1 MHIAILLGTY
11 NGASYLPEQL
21 DSFIKQTHPNWSL
34 WVSDDGSID
43 NTREIIKIFANQL
56 GGNRVRLFTG
66 PQKGFAAN
74 FLNLVCNPNLKAD
87 AYAYSDQDDI
97 WMVDKLER
105 ATHFLLSVPEHIPAL
120 FCSRTLYVDKND
132 QPLELSQ
139 PYKRPAIF
147 ANALVQNIASG
158 NTMVFNDAARSLLLE
173 AGPNIDID
181 LHDWITYMLITG
193 VGGEVQFDQMPTVR
207 YRQHSKNLIGMN
219 IGIKAKIR
227 RIQMLFQGRFR
238 AWNDKHVA
246 VLKKMELKLTPKNQ
260 NIFKE
265 FSKARNLAGINRLVA
280 FRRSGVY
287 RQSLSNNVAF
297 FIAAMVG
304 KV

>member
-1 MHIAILLGTY
+1 M
-11 NGASYLPEQL
+11 
-21 DSFIKQTHPNWSL
+21 
-34 WVSDDGSID
+34 
-43 NTREIIKIFANQL
+43 
-56 GGNRVRLFTG
+56 
-66 PQKGFAAN
+66 
-74 FLNLVCNPNLKAD
+74 VCNPNIKAD
-87 AYAYSDQDDI
+87 VYAYSDQDDI
-97 WMVDKLER
+97 WMADKLER
-105 ATHFLLSVPEHIPAL
+105 ATSFLASVPIHTPAL
-120 FCSRTLYVDKND
+120 FCSRTLYVDKNNH
-132 QPLELSQ
+132 PLELSQ
-139 PYKRPAIF
+139 PYKRPAVF

-158 NTMVFNDAARSLLLE
+158 NTMVFNEAARALLLK

-193 VGGEVQFDQMPTVR
+193 AGGKVRFDQTPTVR

-219 IGIKAKIR
+219 IGVKAKIR

-246 VLKKMELKLTPKNQ
+246 ILKAMQTSLTPENLET
-260 NIFKE
+260 FRE
-265 FSKARNLAGINRLVA
+265 FSNARQLKGIRRLVA

-287 RQSLSNNVAF
+287 RQSLSNNIAF